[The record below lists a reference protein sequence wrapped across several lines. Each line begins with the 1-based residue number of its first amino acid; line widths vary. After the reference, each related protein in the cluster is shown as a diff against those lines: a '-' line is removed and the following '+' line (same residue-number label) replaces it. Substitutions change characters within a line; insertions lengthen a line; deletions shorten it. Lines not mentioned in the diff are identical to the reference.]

1 MLLAKQKELE
11 KALAIHRRQVE
22 DLQRELD
29 EYNNMDPEQ
38 KLALYIHEKDAQFNT
53 SFELESFTDQR
64 NGESVVRH
72 DWSQP
77 MHQRRLLQARQLTS
91 LVPDSDLRKQI
102 IDCLFRRS

>member
-91 LVPDSDLRKQI
+91 LVPDSNLRKQI

>member
-1 MLLAKQKELE
+1 MSIMRQRELE
-11 KALAIHRRQVE
+11 KTIASHRKLIE

-38 KLALYIHEKDAQFNT
+38 KLALYIHEKDGRVNT
-53 SFELESFTDQR
+53 SFELESFTD
-64 NGESVVRH
+64 GGSVVRH